1 MNNREKVGQ
10 RLVIGLPGTDLD
22 DATRQLIE
30 EYKFG
35 NFILFRR
42 NIESRDQLKELCRQL
57 QQQTRKATG
66 HDAFITIDQEGGM
79 VTRLSE
85 DCANIPGAMAIS
97 ATGEPK
103 NAYLC
108 GKLTAQELRSLG
120 VNFNLAPVADI
131 NSNPQNPVIG
141 VRSFGDRP
149 EKAIPYLL
157 EMTRG
162 FRDGGVLSAAKHFPG
177 HGDTSVDSH
186 LGLPCVDKS
195 LDELM
200 ACELT
205 TFRALIQEGIPA
217 VMTTHILFPQLDSS
231 GVPAT
236 MSRAIITGLL
246 KQTLGFQGLVI
257 SDCMEMNAIGVYYG
271 TVNGVLAAAGAG
283 VDLIFISNSH
293 ELARKASDRMVEAL
307 EKGELDSAEMDE
319 SVEKILRCKDDI
331 GKVQPGPFDMREG
344 KRVCYEVLRK
354 SLTPCQMPQAL
365 PVPDESTCYL
375 SCNQFRATNV
385 SNEESDAL
393 NFARYLAEHLGGK
406 AIVFRPDPTKKEIQ
420 EILRQTEGAKKVI
433 IGTYNGHLNPGQ
445 LDLVRAFAEQ
455 CPQVAVFA
463 LRNPYDLKELPETV
477 CGIAAYEYTRC
488 CFDAIIE
495 LLRGSLIPTGKLP
508 IRI

>member
-1 MNNREKVGQ
+1 MNNRENVGQ
-10 RLVIGLPGTDLD
+10 RLVIGIPGTSLD
-22 DATRQLIE
+22 AQTRQLIE
-30 EYKFG
+30 DCKFG
-35 NFILFRR
+35 NFILFRN

-85 DCANIPGAMAIS
+85 DCANIPGAMAIA
-97 ATGEPK
+97 ATGEPE
-103 NAYLC
+103 NAYRC

-149 EKAIPYLL
+149 EKAIPYLV
-157 EMTRG
+157 EMMRG
-162 FRDGGVLSAAKHFPG
+162 FQDGGVLSAAKHFPG

-200 ACELT
+200 ACELAP
-205 TFRALIQEGIPA
+205 FRALIQAGIPA
-217 VMTTHILFPQLDSS
+217 VMTTHILFPQLDNS

-271 TVNGVLAAAGAG
+271 TVNGVLAAARAG
-283 VDLIFISNSH
+283 VDLIFISHSH
-293 ELARKASDRMVEAL
+293 ALAREVSDRMVEAL
-307 EKGELDSAEMDE
+307 EKGELDSVEMDI
-319 SVEKILRCKDDI
+319 SVEKILRYKEQI
-331 GKVQPGPFDMREG
+331 GLIQPGEFDVQEG
-344 KRVCYEVLRK
+344 KRICYEVLCK
-354 SLTPCQMPQAL
+354 SLTPWQMPQAL
-365 PVPDESTCYL
+365 PVPGEDTCYV
-375 SCNQFRATNV
+375 SCNQFRTTKA
-385 SNEESDAL
+385 SNEEDDAL
-393 NFARYLAEHLGGK
+393 NFARYLAGHLGGK
-406 AIVFRPDPTKKEIQ
+406 AIVSRPNPTKEEIR
-420 EILRQTEGAKKVI
+420 ETLRKAEGAKKVI

-445 LDLVRAFAEQ
+445 MELVRAFAEQ
-455 CPQVAVFA
+455 FPQVAVFA
-463 LRNPYDLKELPETV
+463 LRNPYDLSALPENV
-477 CGIAAYEYTRC
+477 CGVAAYEYTRYS
-488 CFDAIIE
+488 FDSIIE
-495 LLRGSLIPTGKLP
+495 LLRGDLTPAGKLP
-508 IRI
+508 ILM